1 MCVLF
6 SPEMRFW
13 VYIYKSGGGEGGG
26 LKSRFSLFVFV
37 IFMED
42 EKQDKKSSPSAFP
55 ACPAGKASAGQSS

>member
-13 VYIYKSGGGEGGG
+13 VYIYKRGGG

-42 EKQDKKSSPSAFP
+42 EK
-55 ACPAGKASAGQSS
+55 